1 MLAKM
6 RFLLLALVFIASAEA
21 MLQNCR
27 LLKCPVSTKVLSSA
41 AYTVTTTPSQY
52 REGKPIS
59 VIVTTRRCPLKN
71 KQQGPEWFRVEATNT
86 GGNPIGRFVKP
97 SQRSEDRACENNT
110 LIIFNTCEPLVMHDL
125 PRKYLWRPKNDVIDG
140 EICFTITLHMKGENY
155 CEVIKKCVP
164 PEGANITTKTNTTAT
179 TNVMTDHT
187 NATIDKVTMVEQNM
201 TEEQAFNVTTTPPD
215 SNTTDS
221 TEQDEPSIIPTT
233 SQPTKSTE
241 EPSTD
246 IIDILIGNKR
256 RRKRQQKRA
265 RGRSK
270 RCRGCPDVTSDAEKV
285 CGSDGVTYDSK
296 CHLQRQECIM
306 RKDILVEYRGNCR
319 ENPPTQCERNG
330 LGRGSGEWY
339 SGCDCV
345 GHYKPRQCYLDTA
358 TELYTC
364 WCSDEYGFQNGANRF
379 TFTCLEKSREITPC
393 F

>member
-1 MLAKM
+1 MERYVSRKFLAPDTECVLLYKLINAQLT
-6 RFLLLALVFIASAEA
+6 FLAF
-21 MLQNCR
+21 
-27 LLKCPVSTKVLSSA
+27 
-41 AYTVTTTPSQY
+41 Y
-52 REGKPIS
+52 R
-59 VIVTTRRCPLKN
+59 
-71 KQQGPEWFRVEATNT
+71 
-86 GGNPIGRFVKP
+86 
-97 SQRSEDRACENNT
+97 
-110 LIIFNTCEPLVMHDL
+110 
-125 PRKYLWRPKNDVIDG
+125 
-140 EICFTITLHMKGENY
+140 ITLHMKGENY

-270 RCRGCPDVTSDAEKV
+270 RVSQVSP
-285 CGSDGVTYDSK
+285 
-296 CHLQRQECIM
+296 I
-306 RKDILVEYRGNCR
+306 
-319 ENPPTQCERNG
+319 PT
-330 LGRGSGEWY
+330 
-339 SGCDCV
+339 
-345 GHYKPRQCYLDTA
+345 H
-358 TELYTC
+358 
-364 WCSDEYGFQNGANRF
+364 
-379 TFTCLEKSREITPC
+379 TPQAR
-393 F
+393 